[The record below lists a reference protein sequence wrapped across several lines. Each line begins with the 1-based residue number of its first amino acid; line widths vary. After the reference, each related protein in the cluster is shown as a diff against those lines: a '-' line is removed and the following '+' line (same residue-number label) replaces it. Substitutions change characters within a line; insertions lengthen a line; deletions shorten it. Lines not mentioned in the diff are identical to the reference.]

1 MSVSLSSINGVQV
14 LKAVHDACRHEGRTI
29 GNGDAQ
35 PSAGEKKKSVR
46 SSHRIRKEAANN
58 QIGLHRNGT
67 RPPCHLLSA
76 GSVGGATRTY
86 PIDVVQPSLVN

>member
-35 PSAGEKKKSVR
+35 PSAGEKK
-46 SSHRIRKEAANN
+46 E
-58 QIGLHRNGT
+58 IGQVK
-67 RPPCHLLSA
+67 PQ
-76 GSVGGATRTY
+76 
-86 PIDVVQPSLVN
+86 D